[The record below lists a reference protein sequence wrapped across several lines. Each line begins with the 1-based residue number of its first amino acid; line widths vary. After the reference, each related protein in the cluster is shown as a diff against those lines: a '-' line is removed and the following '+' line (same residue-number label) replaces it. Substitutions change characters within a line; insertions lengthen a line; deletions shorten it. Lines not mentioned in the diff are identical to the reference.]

1 MNQIAFIFSGQGA
14 QHPGMM
20 KDLSEGITGCKELFV
35 QVDTVLGR
43 GISGLCFEG
52 SQETLN
58 LTHNT
63 QPCVLA
69 ADLAAFKAVVSHGVK
84 PDVVAGFSLG
94 EYAALVAAGVI
105 SVNDAFSIVQARA
118 DAMQEAVPISLG
130 AMAAVMNCDPWKLRD
145 FCESVEGYVDLANFN
160 RPGQIVISGETG
172 AVEAVLVLCRRE
184 KIRTVKLPVS
194 APFHSRLMEPALP
207 ILQAAMDKASF
218 RFAGVPVYMN
228 VDAQPETDPET
239 IKEKLLR
246 QAVSPVYWEQT
257 IKNMYDAGVSTFIEC
272 GPGDTLTGFVNKT
285 LENVD
290 AYAINSMESLEATLC
305 ALGRT

>member
-14 QHPGMM
+14 QYPGMM
-20 KDLSEGITGCKELFV
+20 KDLRDGIIECKELFA
-35 QVDTVLGR
+35 QADAALGR
-43 GISGLCFEG
+43 DISGLCFTG
-52 SQETLN
+52 PQEALN

-69 ADLAAFKAVVSHGVK
+69 ADLAAYFAAMSRGIM

-105 SVNDAFSIVQARA
+105 QITDAFTIVQARA
-118 DAMQEAVPISLG
+118 DAMQNAVAVGLG
-130 AMAAVMNCDPWKLRD
+130 AMAAVMNCEPWKLRE
-145 FCESVEGYVDLANFN
+145 FCTNAEGYVDLANFN
-160 RPGQIVISGETG
+160 RPGQIVISGEIG
-172 AVEAVLVLCRRE
+172 AVDSVLALCKRE

-207 ILQAAMDKASF
+207 RLQAAMEKALF
-218 RFAGVPVYMN
+218 KVAKIPVYLN
-228 VDAQPETDPET
+228 VDAQPETESEA
-239 IKEKLLR
+239 IKEKLMR

-257 IKNMYDAGVSTFIEC
+257 IRNMHDAGVRTFIEC
-272 GPGDTLTGFVNKT
+272 GPGEVLTGFVSRI
-285 LENVD
+285 LDNVD